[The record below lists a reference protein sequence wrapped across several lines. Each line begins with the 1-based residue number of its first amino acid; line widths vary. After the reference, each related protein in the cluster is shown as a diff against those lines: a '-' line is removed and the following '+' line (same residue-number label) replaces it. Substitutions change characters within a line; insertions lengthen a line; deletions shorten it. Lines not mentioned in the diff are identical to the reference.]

1 MTGENVC
8 PWWVG
13 YFLLNPLRRLVQNPA
28 RIIDPYVKEGMN
40 VIEPGPGMGFFTLE
54 LAKKVGNSGRIIAV
68 DIQKKMLERL
78 RSRAINANLLERIE
92 LRLAQPDS
100 MGLNDLMAK
109 VDFVFAFAVVH
120 ELPNVSKFFK
130 EAAQSLKINALL
142 LLVEP
147 TGHVGLEQF
156 DAELRVAEQAG
167 FKVIDRPSIC
177 RSHAALLKKVV

>member
-13 YFLLNPLRRLVQNPA
+13 YFLLNPLRRFVQNPA
-28 RIIDPYVKEGMN
+28 RIIDPYVKEGMT

-54 LAKKVGNSGRIIAV
+54 LAKKVGYSGRIIAV

-100 MGLNDLMAK
+100 MCLNDLMAK

-156 DAELRVAEQAG
+156 DAELRVAELAG
-167 FKVIDRPSIC
+167 FEVIDRPSIR